1 VGRLVA
7 LILLLAVFAAA
18 CDDPLDVAE
27 DLRSEGSPELLAALA
42 AEDPAVRIRSAV
54 AMGRI
59 QSTTYAAPL
68 IRVANDPDVELRR
81 AVLFALGQLALAEG
95 SRLSRSTFA
104 TLHKALE
111 DSDPTIVAL
120 AVEAIGKHG
129 EPLLAHRIYPF
140 LEHPSELVRAEAAL
154 ALFRSRF
161 VPVWRDEAETAPE
174 LPEAAVDALIRA
186 FDDESDRVR
195 HAAVYAFSK
204 YGQPRAVGALARML
218 GDRDAWVRTFA
229 ARALGKSGDAQALP
243 ALLPVAGDDD
253 ERVRYEAVTAVDSLG
268 GASELPSS
276 LARDPSFHV
285 RAALARAFGSAE
297 SDSTLETL
305 RTLEDDESTTVRAA
319 ALLALAGRL
328 GAEYV
333 DSLASGFDSAG
344 WPIRVASLRAA
355 ASIGAGGRALI
366 DAALEDE
373 DLRVRESALEALG
386 RIGEGAG
393 ASVRRAL
400 SDPDL
405 GIRGTALTV
414 YMDSGAADDVELL
427 QGIYDR
433 SPGTESAGL
442 RELAVTAAARL
453 KNGRGLVW
461 TAARADPDRSVR
473 DRAFFEIRGLDQR
486 PPQVL
491 VDPHEPSPLLGRR
504 FSEDPVALL
513 ETTKG
518 TLEIRLLARDAPV
531 HVASFVDLVDEG
543 FYDGLA
549 WHRVVSDFV
558 IQGGDPRGDGW
569 GGPGYALRDETNTVR
584 FDRGAV
590 GMPKSG
596 RDTGGCQIFITHVPT
611 PHLDGN
617 YTVFGRVI
625 SGMDVVDRIE
635 VGDAI
640 LSARI
645 R

>member
-1 VGRLVA
+1 M
-7 LILLLAVFAAA
+7 LAVLAAA
-18 CDDPLDVAE
+18 CADPLDVAE
-27 DLRSEGSPELLAALA
+27 DLRLEGSPELVEALEA
-42 AEDPAVRIRSAV
+42 GSSAVRIRSAV

-59 QSTTYAAPL
+59 QSATYAAPL

-95 SRLSRSTFA
+95 SRLSRSTYA
-104 TLHKALE
+104 TLDKALG
-111 DSDPTIVAL
+111 DPDPTIVAL

-129 EPLLAHRIYPF
+129 EPPLAHRIYPL
-140 LEHPSELVRAEAAL
+140 LEHPSEMVRAEAAL

-161 VPVWRDEAETAPE
+161 VPVRRGDAETPPE
-174 LPEAAVDALIRA
+174 LPDVAVAALIRA
-186 FDDESDRVR
+186 FDDESPEVR
-195 HAAVYAFSK
+195 RAAVYAVSR
-204 YGQPRAVGALARML
+204 YGQPRAVGALVRML
-218 GDRDAWVRTFA
+218 GDSDAWVRTFA
-229 ARALGKSGDAQALP
+229 ARALGRSEDPRAVP
-243 ALLPVAGDDD
+243 ALLPAVGDDD
-253 ERVRYEAVTAVDSLG
+253 AHVRYEAVTAVESLG
-268 GASELPSS
+268 AAPDLPPS
-276 LARDPSFHV
+276 LAGDPSFHV
-285 RAALARAFGSAE
+285 RAALARALGSSG
-297 SDSTLETL
+297 SDASLETL

-333 DSLASGFDSAG
+333 DSLAREFDSAE
-344 WPIRVASLRAA
+344 WPIRVASVRAA
-355 ASIGAGGRALI
+355 AAIGAEAHALI
-366 DAALEDE
+366 DAALADE

-393 ASVRRAL
+393 DTVRQAL
-400 SDPDL
+400 GEADL

-414 YMDSGAADDVELL
+414 YMNSDAGDDMDLL
-427 QGIYDR
+427 RSIYDG
-433 SPGTESAGL
+433 SPGTESAEL
-442 RELAVTAAARL
+442 RELAVEAAAPL

-461 TAARADPDRSVR
+461 TAARTDPDRAVR
-473 DRAFFEIRGLDQR
+473 DRAQLEIRQ
-486 PPQVL
+486 
-491 VDPHEPSPLLGRR
+491 LGRR
-504 FSEDPVALL
+504 PPSVDVEPHDPSTLLGKSFPEDPVAVL

-518 TLEIRLLARDAPV
+518 SIEIRLLASDAPV
-531 HVASFVDLVDEG
+531 HVASFVDLVDDG

-569 GGPGYALRDETNTVR
+569 GGPGYSLRDEINTVR

-590 GMPKSG
+590 GMPNSG
-596 RDTGGCQIFITHVPT
+596 RDTGGCQIFVTHVPT
-611 PHLDGN
+611 PHLDGY

-640 LSARI
+640 LTARI